1 MITFHCGFNKEQVE
15 KLQNNEKIIFPKIPV
30 DNIYV
35 PRKNTFDYI
44 PRYMYE
50 DDSIKAR
57 EIKEYISNDM
67 YNSQYIFLSKY
78 LGPVLSFCNT
88 TKKRNYIMACDI
100 DEEILKR
107 YSGIGGYDK
116 LMIEYRLP
124 RIYIKSDNILDFIYF
139 EPFDDETIDLL
150 ISKYEDNIYIS
161 SEEEEKAKKL
171 MQENNL
177 VFNYEKSKVKSL

>member
-57 EIKEYISNDM
+57 EIKEYISKDM

-78 LGPVLSFCNT
+78 LEPVLSFCNN

-124 RIYIKSDNILDFIYF
+124 RMYIKSDNILDFIYF
-139 EPFDDETIDLL
+139 EPFDDETMSLL
-150 ISKYEDNIYIS
+150 LSKYEDNIYIS
-161 SEEEEKAKKL
+161 SEEEEKAEKL

>member
-67 YNSQYIFLSKY
+67 YIKTNVCNKDGMKQYMGMTS
-78 LGPVLSFCNT
+78 SH
-88 TKKRNYIMACDI
+88 
-100 DEEILKR
+100 EILFE
-107 YSGIGGYDK
+107 SDIGGITNTNERMLMEQPHTINPKSRNPRLHVSIEPRTHQAHAFKETHAINIDK
-116 LMIEYRLP
+116 TYQR
-124 RIYIKSDNILDFIYF
+124 
-139 EPFDDETIDLL
+139 
-150 ISKYEDNIYIS
+150 
-161 SEEEEKAKKL
+161 
-171 MQENNL
+171 
-177 VFNYEKSKVKSL
+177 

>member
-57 EIKEYISNDM
+57 EIKEYISKDM

-78 LGPVLSFCNT
+78 LELVLSFCNN

-124 RIYIKSDNILDFIYF
+124 RMYIKSDNILDFIYF
-139 EPFDDETIDLL
+139 EPFDDETMSLL
-150 ISKYEDNIYIS
+150 LSKYEDNIYIS
-161 SEEEEKAKKL
+161 SEEEEKAEKL